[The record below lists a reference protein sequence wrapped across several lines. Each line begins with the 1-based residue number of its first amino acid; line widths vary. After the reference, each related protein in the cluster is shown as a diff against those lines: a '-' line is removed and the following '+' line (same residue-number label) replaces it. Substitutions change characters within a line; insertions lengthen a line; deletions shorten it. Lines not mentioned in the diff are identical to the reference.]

1 MSEKIHIGTLIRSKL
16 DENQRS
22 IAWLAQKVHRDKS
35 ALAKMLKKY
44 SMETKLLF
52 DISHALQFDF
62 FYCYSKNLMF
72 PGMRHPFWFN
82 HAESEHP
89 ESAHEKQTEIDIG
102 TLIRDKLVENQRSVA
117 WLAQKTGH
125 NRGSLGR
132 LLKKD
137 SMDTKLLSDISTI
150 LRFDF
155 FFRYSES
162 LCNIN

>member
-1 MSEKIHIGTLIRSKL
+1 MSEKINISALIRNKL

-22 IAWLAQKVHRDKS
+22 IAWLGQKVHREKS

-44 SMETKLLF
+44 SIDTKLLF

-62 FYCYSKNLMF
+62 FYCYSKNLPF
-72 PGMRHPFWFN
+72 PALRHSGLLNP
-82 HAESEHP
+82 AESEYP
-89 ESAHEKQTEIDIG
+89 ESERERQTKIDIG
-102 TLIRDKLVENQRSVA
+102 ALIRDKLIENQRPVA
-117 WLAQKTGH
+117 WLAQKTGS

-137 SMDTKLLSDISTI
+137 SMDTNLLFDISTV

-155 FFRYSES
+155 FCCYSKI
-162 LCNIN
+162 LRNIN